1 MRIYLYL
8 LAGITSALLGWN
20 LGQIFL
26 TDLGFL
32 QQFPE
37 VVLFPCI
44 AISLASGMVLNEIF
58 ISNPTRP
65 KRSFYTARVPLLIA
79 LGLGLLAG
87 LVAGGISQ
95 ILFLPQIPVP
105 TPIVRSLGWL
115 FIGSSVGLAEGL
127 TWKWHSMEAGDS
139 KRFWHRFKIS
149 LIGGI
154 TASLVAA
161 VLFEFIHSC
170 FDELPSSLKA
180 IEDPLGF
187 SILGLLLGL
196 AFGLSN
202 SPSYMVAL
210 RAGAGFEYTGENFD
224 DDIEPHRSHSVPNYP
239 RIVTSVLKFISD
251 GEEEKIEEG
260 LSIQLPSKGKL
271 IIGSSPEAHI
281 QIPGLPHMAAD
292 LELKARQT
300 SLIPNNRHYRS
311 IEVNGDRLSSRRA
324 VILKHND
331 LLTFHPKDQH
341 ESDEEKFYRF
351 VYYNRFL
358 DPQA

>member
-26 TDLGFL
+26 TDFGFL

-37 VVLFPCI
+37 IVLFPCV
-44 AISLASGMVLNEIF
+44 AISLAIGMVLNEIF

-79 LGLGLLAG
+79 LVLGLLAG

-95 ILFLPQIPVP
+95 ILFLPSIPVP

-115 FIGSSVGLAEGL
+115 LIGASVGLAEGL
-127 TWKWHSMEAGDS
+127 TWRWHSTEAGDK
-139 KRFWHRFKIS
+139 KRSRHRLIVS
-149 LIGGI
+149 LMGGI
-154 TASLVAA
+154 IASFLAA
-161 VLFEFIHSC
+161 LLFEFIRSSIS
-170 FDELPSSLKA
+170 ELPSSFKA
-180 IEDPLGF
+180 VEDPLGF
-187 SILGLLLGL
+187 TILGLLLGL
-196 AFGLSN
+196 TFGLSN

-210 RAGAGFEYTGENFD
+210 RAGAGFEYTGEIFE
-224 DDIEPHRSHSVPNYP
+224 DIEPRPSKAVPTYP
-239 RIVTSVLKFISD
+239 RIAKSMLRFISD
-251 GEEEKIEEG
+251 SEEEKIEEG

-281 QIPGLPHMAAD
+281 RIPGLPHIAAN

-300 SLIPNNRHYRS
+300 SLIPNNRHYSS

-324 VILKHND
+324 LILKHND
-331 LLTFHPKDQH
+331 LLTFHPVSQH

>member
-8 LAGITSALLGWN
+8 LAGITSALIGWN

-26 TDLGFL
+26 TDFGLL

-37 VVLFPCI
+37 VVLFPCV
-44 AISLASGMVLNEIF
+44 AISLAIGMVLNEIF

-65 KRSFYTARVPLLIA
+65 KRSFYKARIPLLIA
-79 LGLGLLAG
+79 LGLGLFAG
-87 LVAGGISQ
+87 LIAGGISQ
-95 ILFLPQIPVP
+95 ILFLPFIPVP
-105 TPIVRSLGWL
+105 TPIVRLLGWL
-115 FIGSSVGLAEGL
+115 LIGASVGLAEGL
-127 TWKWHSMEAGDS
+127 TWRWHSTEAGDR
-139 KRFWHRFKIS
+139 KRARHRFIVS
-149 LIGGI
+149 LVGGI
-154 TASLVAA
+154 IASLFAA
-161 VLFEFIHSC
+161 LLFEFVRSSLS
-170 FDELPSSLKA
+170 ELPSSLKA

-187 SILGLLLGL
+187 VILGLLLGL
-196 AFGLSN
+196 TFGLSN

-210 RAGAGFEYTGENFD
+210 RAGAGFEYTGEIFD
-224 DDIEPHRSHSVPNYP
+224 DLEPSLGKSVATYP
-239 RIVTSVLKFISD
+239 RIVKSMLKFISD
-251 GEEEKIEEG
+251 SEEEKIEEG

-271 IIGSSPEAHI
+271 VIGSSPDAHI

-300 SLIPNNRHYRS
+300 SLIPNNRHYSS
-311 IEVNGDRLSSRRA
+311 IEVNGNRLSSRRA
-324 VILKHND
+324 MTLKHND
-331 LLTFHPKDQH
+331 LLTFYSKDQN

>member
-32 QQFPE
+32 KQFPE
-37 VVLFPCI
+37 IVLFPCI

-65 KRSFYTARVPLLIA
+65 KLSFRTARIPLLIA

-87 LVAGGISQ
+87 LVAGGVSQ
-95 ILFLPQIPVP
+95 ILFLPQIRVP
-105 TPIVRSLGWL
+105 TPIVRSFGWL
-115 FIGSSVGLAEGL
+115 LIGSSVGLAEGL
-127 TWKWHSMEAGDS
+127 TWRWHSIEAGDP
-139 KRFWHRFKIS
+139 KRFWHRFTVS
-149 LIGGI
+149 LVGGI
-154 TASLVAA
+154 IASLAA
-161 VLFEFIHSC
+161 ALLFEFIRSC
-170 FDELPSSLKA
+170 INELPSSFKA
-180 IEDPLGF
+180 MEDPLGF
-187 SILGLLLGL
+187 TILGLLLGL
-196 AFGLSN
+196 TFGLSN

-210 RAGAGFEYTGENFD
+210 RAGAGFEYTGQIFD
-224 DDIEPHRSHSVPNYP
+224 DLESSSSHLSPAYP
-239 RIVTSVLKFISD
+239 RIAKSRLKFVSD
-251 GEEEKIEEG
+251 SEEEKIEEG

-271 IIGSSPEAHI
+271 IIGSSSEAHI
-281 QIPGLPHMAAD
+281 SIPGLPHHSAD

-300 SLIPNNRHYRS
+300 SLIPNNRFYS
-311 IEVNGDRLSSRRA
+311 TIEVNGNRLSSRRA

-331 LLTFHPKDQH
+331 LLTFHPKDH
-341 ESDEEKFYRF
+341 NESDEKKFYRF